1 MEDFEEHEEYCDDI
15 YSKDYIKRKSEDG
28 DIDAMDEGFM
38 LGYNDA

>member
-1 MEDFEEHEEYCDDI
+1 MEDFDEHEEHCDDI
-15 YSKDYIKRKSEDG
+15 YCKDHIEKKSEDG